1 MCSGPGKLH
10 RCLIAVAGP
19 WSLPGSPPGL
29 GRRALPSVPPGAQ
42 ASGPQDPRLGLRKF
56 SLSPP
61 WKGSFSM
68 EELYKSTIE
77 NDPFHG
83 GLNGNSWSLARA
95 RTVALVSTFREISA
109 RRPDSRPSRA
119 LAPALPAGASRPAT
133 DDVPRTGTSDRG
145 RRLRTW
151 ESGPGA
157 RASGPQDPG
166 LGLRNFSASAR
177 MRGVGPS
184 RALEPMHGAPRPAT
198 DDRRPPEDRDL

>member
-1 MCSGPGKLH
+1 MKFSNGRPNENLESRTCDPRGPE
-10 RCLIAVAGP
+10 R
-19 WSLPGSPPGL
+19 W
-29 GRRALPSVPPGAQ
+29 PSPGAQ

-157 RASGPQDPG
+157 EASGPQDPRVG
-166 LGLRNFSASAR
+166 PGTFSASAR
-177 MRGVGPS
+177 RPVPRPGPS
-184 RALEPMHGAPRPAT
+184 TKYRADGVDLGLTWELPSAGPAGA
-198 DDRRPPEDRDL
+198 